1 MTVATF
7 AEPFTGS
14 DHEDFAAWARE
25 VREYRIE
32 RAYDPPTIWFYDGDW
47 VYRGIVR
54 GELGGSVNLIVNET
68 GTIQLRLP
76 IDLDDPRRTWAAFW
90 ALDEDARGTSNIHV
104 RIEMMGARIC
114 GRMKPK
120 NGVTVVRGEQ
130 GDEVR
135 IDFLDDIEE
144 LKYVHTAGNPFLP
157 ISLIQQPKAWMLYLQ
172 ADHGI
177 LLTLAANL
185 LRLQLTNIDLSF
197 FTDLLDPDQWPVNP
211 LDMWQ
216 QSQIIVKPRKIG
228 DSVAPLALVVG
239 SIRTSIFDVAA
250 PILEDAEMQWDLRR
264 WFIGDPEPWPGAGT
278 EWIRN
283 GTLFVDIADKS
294 GFRRGTSIGGNL
306 FTGLTR
312 TIASLT
318 SNHVEDSYDL
328 FTGETIDETGFRLPG
343 FLSTPPAH
351 PYVVYR
357 DGDITGIQ
365 TSEFSISPGGAG
377 RITVGGQSM
386 PGVDELISAAIRYGG
401 DVLGDNLNAVITAVV
416 GTSVSVGSLGAAL
429 DAFLNPIYKDSIL
442 AHMSVPL
449 LLRQNPQRCH
459 IDRRIATRG
468 PVEDGRHPPDGATSH
483 RLRRHVLQHRRQRRQ
498 RQRTDRQIRH
508 TSGCGHWRTARAAL
522 LIRFGG
528 AGAVAVRTTTGSPSV
543 CCGGSGTSID
553 CCRTPSVIH
562 AGAYTASGSTCSVWR
577 NPYATSCFARALST
591 DGRICTGA
599 SVAVSNADDNAPTIV
614 SVCPSMSSTAGIFLG
629 TTVSSMIL
637 SASAFAAFASIR
649 LLTTVQSLAGRS

>member
-32 RAYDPPTIWFYDGDW
+32 RAYDPPTIWFYDGGW

-328 FTGETIDETGFRLPG
+328 FTGETIDETGYRLPG
-343 FLSTPPAH
+343 VLGSLPAH

-449 LLRQNPQRCH
+449 LLRVAKQGWGH
-459 IDRRIATRG
+459 YLET
-468 PVEDGRHPPDGATSH
+468 TSTN
-483 RLRRHVLQHRRQRRQ
+483 VTQ
-498 RQRTDRQIRH
+498 
-508 TSGCGHWRTARAAL
+508 
-522 LIRFGG
+522 
-528 AGAVAVRTTTGSPSV
+528 
-543 CCGGSGTSID
+543 
-553 CCRTPSVIH
+553 
-562 AGAYTASGSTCSVWR
+562 AYTA
-577 NPYATSCFARALST
+577 
-591 DGRICTGA
+591 A
-599 SVAVSNADDNAPTIV
+599 SVMDLRARRRETDPDKEFTLTVANASPWLIGDRGFGHWWHGDRVGGTSKYLMPRVFVRRNRELTIDWGDGKGVTIAGKFADTRNAKDAIEKLAELTAKA
-614 SVCPSMSSTAGIFLG
+614 MSGLQEIGLW
-629 TTVSSMIL
+629 
-637 SASAFAAFASIR
+637 
-649 LLTTVQSLAGRS
+649 